1 MTRNIYALLVGI
13 DNYPAPVSP
22 LKGCINDVI
31 AIEEYLRSRVKTEG
45 WNLHLKTLKD
55 EQATRLAIIDNFRQH
70 LCQANSNDVALF
82 YYSGHGSRE
91 PAPPEFWHL
100 QPNKLNETLVC
111 YESRLP
117 RGWDLADK
125 ELAKLISE
133 VAQKNP
139 HITLIF
145 DCCHSGSGTRNPFQE
160 TAVREY
166 VNDERSRP
174 LDSFIFSPQEIQ
186 NLISSDKQTSG
197 WNLPRGQHILFA
209 SCQEEETAKEYRA
222 DGEHRGAFCYFLT
235 QTLQQIQGN
244 LTYRDLFKR
253 TNALVRSKIKQQS
266 PQLEAID
273 TRDLDQLFLGGAI
286 SDRHPYY
293 TVSYHKQ
300 YGWVIDGGAVHGVP
314 RRDGSETMHLALFP
328 IETQGQDLRKLSNK
342 IGEAQV
348 TEVLPQLSKVTIS
361 NVTNLDQEQTFKAV
375 ITSLPLP
382 PKGVRFAGDAEGV
395 QFLQQALQTITN
407 KNQPSLYVRE
417 VGDNEKAEFKVLA
430 CNGEYII
437 TRPADG
443 LPIVNEIQGYTKD
456 SAIQVIQRLEHITR
470 WTNLSELSSP
480 ANSPIRPD
488 AIKMEIYQ
496 GDKVLSDGEIH
507 LNYYQDDS
515 GKWNKPTFQI
525 KLKNTS
531 DETLYCALLNLTEQ
545 FAINAGFF
553 EAGYVKLEPN
563 QEAWALG
570 KKSIPAIVPQY
581 LWERGITEY
590 QDILKLIVCTS
601 EFDATLLE
609 QDKLDLP
616 RQKYTR
622 RTLQKSTLNRLM
634 SRLQERD
641 LITDDEAEEYDDWV
655 TSQVVIKTIRPLG
668 TTTVPNSGN
677 GVSLGAGVLL
687 KAHPHLQA
695 NARLTN
701 ISISTRDVYNHNLPP
716 LLRDGTISQPFV
728 LTSDRGIGPG
738 SNVLELRDVNAETIP
753 TVTRENPLKLIV
765 DTYLAPGE
773 KVLPITYDGEFYL
786 PLGVG
791 YSRNGR
797 TEIRL
802 ERLPEPETQERDLK
816 GAFRIF
822 FQKIASEKL
831 GLERLGLEYSYPHL
845 AVANV
850 ALDES
855 VSYELN
861 TEKVKQRV
869 KQAQKIVLFIHGITG
884 ETESLLPCMQRAKL
898 QVKGQEKS
906 LAQAYD
912 LILSFDYENLHTSIE
927 ENARLLKQRLEAVGL
942 GKNHGKQLQ
951 IVAHSMGGLI
961 SRWFIEREGGN
972 KIVNHLIMLG
982 TPNGGSPWARVEDW
996 AIMLITLGLNRLS
1009 TVALPVKILGSLVAA
1024 VESIDISV
1032 DQMRIGSDFIK
1043 SLAVSPDPG
1052 IPYSIVAGDNS
1063 ILSATIEKEKLQ
1075 RLMQKLRNQSIDL
1088 AFFGQP
1094 NDTAVSV
1101 KSITSVN
1108 SDGTECPLR
1117 DRIPQPQIHQVG
1129 SHHMSYFSDQEGLT
1143 ALAKALMEI

>member
-55 EQATRLAIIDNFRQH
+55 EQATRQAIIDNFRQH

-91 PAPPEFWHL
+91 PAPREFWHL
-100 QPNKLNETLVC
+100 QPNRLNETLVC

-117 RGWDLADK
+117 GGWDLADK

-139 HITLIF
+139 HMTLIF
-145 DCCHSGSGTRNPFQE
+145 DCCHSGSGTRDPFQE

-166 VNDERSRP
+166 ATDERSRP
-174 LDSFIFSPQEIQ
+174 LDSFIFSPEEIQ

-209 SCQEEETAKEYRA
+209 SCQDSETAKEYRA

-235 QTLQQIQGN
+235 QTLQQTQGN

-314 RRDGSETMHLALFP
+314 RRDGSETMHLALFS

-348 TEVLPQLSKVTIS
+348 TEVLPQLSKVTVS

-395 QFLQQALQTITN
+395 QFLQQALQTITDN
-407 KNQPSLYVRE
+407 NQPSLYVRK
-417 VGDNEKAEFKVLA
+417 VSDSEKAEFKVLA

-443 LPIVNEIQGYTKD
+443 LPIVNQIQGYTKD
-456 SAIQVIQRLEHITR
+456 SAIKVIQRLEHITR

-480 ANSPIRPD
+480 ANSRIRPD
-488 AIKMEIYQ
+488 AILMEIYQ
-496 GDKVLSDGEIH
+496 GDKVLSDGEIC

-515 GKWNKPTFQI
+515 GKWNKPAFKV

-531 DETLYCALLNLTEQ
+531 DETLYCALLDLTEQ

-570 KKSIPAIVPQY
+570 GKSIRASVPQE
-581 LWERGITEY
+581 LWEQGIIEY
-590 QDILKLIVCTS
+590 QDILKLIVCTA

-616 RQKYTR
+616 RQKYTHR
-622 RTLQKSTLNRLM
+622 GSRTSTLNRLM
-634 SRLQERD
+634 SRLQQRD
-641 LITDDEAEEYDDWV
+641 LIADDEAEEYDDWV
-655 TSQVVIKTIRPLG
+655 ASQVVIKTIRPLE

-695 NARLTN
+695 NARLTS
-701 ISISTRDVYNHNLPP
+701 ISPSTRDVDNHHLPP

-728 LTSDRGIGPG
+728 LTSARGIGPG

-753 TVTRENPLKLIV
+753 TVTRETPLKLIV
-765 DTYLAPGE
+765 DTPLAPGE
-773 KVLPITYDGEFYL
+773 KVLPIAYDGEFYL

-802 ERLPEPETQERDLK
+802 ERLPEPENQGERDLK

-831 GLERLGLEYSYPHL
+831 GLEKLGLEYSYPHL

-861 TEKVKQRV
+861 TEQVKQRV

-884 ETESLLPCMQRAKL
+884 ETESLLPCIQRAKL
-898 QVKGQEKS
+898 QVEGQEKS

-972 KIVNHLIMLG
+972 QIVNHLIMLG

-996 AIMLITLGLNRLS
+996 AIMLITLGLNSLS
-1009 TVALPVKILGSLVAA
+1009 TVTLPVKILGSLVAA

-1032 DQMRIGSDFIK
+1032 DQMRIGSDFLK
-1043 SLAVSPDPG
+1043 SLAMSPDPG

-1075 RLMQKLRNQSIDL
+1075 RLMQKLRNKSIDL
-1088 AFFGQP
+1088 AFFSQP

-1108 SDGTECPLR
+1108 SDR
-1117 DRIPQPQIHQVG
+1117 VPQPQIHQV
-1129 SHHMSYFSDQEGLT
+1129 SSDHMSYFSDQEGLT

>member
-55 EQATRLAIIDNFRQH
+55 EQATRQAIIDNFRQH

-100 QPNKLNETLVC
+100 QPSRLNETLVC

-117 RGWDLADK
+117 GGWDLADK

-139 HITLIF
+139 HMTLIF

-166 VNDERSRP
+166 ATDERSRP
-174 LDSFIFSPQEIQ
+174 LDSFIFSPEEIQ

-209 SCQEEETAKEYRA
+209 SCQDSETAKEYRA

-235 QTLQQIQGN
+235 QTLQQTQGN

-266 PQLEAID
+266 PQLEAIE
-273 TRDLDQLFLGGAI
+273 TRDLEQLFLGGAI

-314 RRDGSETMHLALFP
+314 RRDGSETMHLALFS

-395 QFLQQALQTITN
+395 QFLQQALQNITDN
-407 KNQPSLYVRE
+407 NQPSLYVRE
-417 VGDNEKAEFKVLA
+417 VSDSEKAEFKVLA

-443 LPIVNEIQGYTKD
+443 LPIVNQIQGYTKD
-456 SAIQVIQRLEHITR
+456 SAIKVIQRLEHITR

-480 ANSPIRPD
+480 ANSRIRPD
-488 AIKMEIYQ
+488 AILMEIYQ
-496 GDKVLSDGEIH
+496 GHKVLSDGEIH

-515 GKWNKPTFQI
+515 GKWNKPAFKV

-531 DETLYCALLNLTEQ
+531 NETLYCALLDLTEQ

-570 KKSIPAIVPQY
+570 GKSIRASVPQE
-581 LWERGITEY
+581 LWEQGIIEY
-590 QDILKLIVCTS
+590 QDILKLIVCTA

-616 RQKYTR
+616 RQKYTHR
-622 RTLQKSTLNRLM
+622 GSRTSTLNRLM
-634 SRLQERD
+634 SRLQQRD
-641 LITDDEAEEYDDWV
+641 LIADDEAEEYDDWV
-655 TSQVVIKTIRPLG
+655 ASQVVIKTIRPLE

-695 NARLTN
+695 NARLTS
-701 ISISTRDVYNHNLPP
+701 ISPSTRDVDNHHLPP
-716 LLRDGTISQPFV
+716 LLRDGTISQSFV
-728 LTSDRGIGPG
+728 LTSARGIGPG

-753 TVTRENPLKLIV
+753 TVTRETPLKLIV
-765 DTYLAPGE
+765 DTPLAPGE
-773 KVLPITYDGEFYL
+773 KVLPIAYDGEFYL

-831 GLERLGLEYSYPHL
+831 GLEYSYPHL

-861 TEKVKQRV
+861 TEQVKQRV

-884 ETESLLPCMQRAKL
+884 ETESLLPCIQRAKL
-898 QVKGQEKS
+898 QVEGQEKS

-972 KIVNHLIMLG
+972 QIVNHLIMLG
-982 TPNGGSPWARVEDW
+982 TPNGGSPWARVEDL
-996 AIMLITLGLNRLS
+996 AIMLITLGLNSLS

-1024 VESIDISV
+1024 VESIDISL

-1043 SLAVSPDPG
+1043 SLAMSPDPG

-1063 ILSATIEKEKLQ
+1063 ILSATIKKEKLQ
-1075 RLMQKLRNQSIDL
+1075 RLMQKLRNKSIDL

-1094 NDTAVSV
+1094 NDTAASV

-1108 SDGTECPLR
+1108 SDR
-1117 DRIPQPQIHQVG
+1117 VPQPQIHQV
-1129 SHHMSYFSDQEGLT
+1129 SSDHMSYFSEQEGLT
-1143 ALAKALMEI
+1143 ALATVLMGI